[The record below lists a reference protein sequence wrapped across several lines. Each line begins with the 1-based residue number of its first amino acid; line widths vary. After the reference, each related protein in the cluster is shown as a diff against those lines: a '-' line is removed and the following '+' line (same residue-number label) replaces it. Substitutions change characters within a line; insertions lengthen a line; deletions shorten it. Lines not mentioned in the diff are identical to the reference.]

1 MCASR
6 GRNSSNVSSGRI
18 LPLWRID
25 VTTRADFKS
34 GFAPADGARIYFESA
49 GVGPAVVFIHAGVSD
64 RRMWDP
70 QFDYFADKFHV
81 LRYDL
86 RGFGKSEMPDLSYS
100 NRADLGKVLQFLGIE
115 KAAIVGCSMGGSTAI
130 DFTLEHPERVIAL
143 VTIGSGV
150 SGWNEWS
157 DEEIRH
163 WTEFMRLAKE
173 GEIERAREMDAVL
186 WLDGPGRD
194 PSRIDPTYR
203 RRAREIHKDN
213 FSLARDAHPEEE
225 LRPPAIQR
233 LGEINRPTLVLVGD
247 SDSSEIVKIA
257 SQLAKEIP
265 RARLVTVANA
275 AHLPNFEHPDEFNG
289 IVDEF
294 LTPIL

>member
-1 MCASR
+1 
-6 GRNSSNVSSGRI
+6 
-18 LPLWRID
+18 

-81 LRYDL
+81 VRYDL

-115 KAAIVGCSMGGSTAI
+115 KAVLVGCSMGGSTAI

-143 VTIGSGV
+143 VTAASGV

-157 DEEIRH
+157 DEGVSH

-186 WLDGPGRD
+186 WLDGPGRNF
-194 PSRIDPTYR
+194 SRIDPVYR

-213 FSLARDAHPEEE
+213 FSLARDGHPEEE
-225 LRPPAIQR
+225 LKPPAIQR
-233 LGEINRPTLVLVGD
+233 LGEIKCPTLVLVGD
-247 SDSSEIVKIA
+247 SDTSEIVEIA
-257 SQLAKEIP
+257 SRLTKEIEG
-265 RARLVTVANA
+265 ARLVTVANA
-275 AHLPNFEHPDEFNG
+275 AHLPNLEHPDEFNA
-289 IVDEF
+289 IVKEF
-294 LTPIL
+294 LTPML